1 MITEAICLFFA
12 ICEPAP
18 PPAAVQASPAPSET
32 AALALAVPLVAK
44 WEGLETK
51 AYFDTIAQP
60 PIWTVCYGET
70 EGVRPNEVRTE
81 AQCRAG
87 LRRGLARYRTDLHRY
102 YTPATKATRLPPSRD
117 AAFVSTAW
125 NVGVHGLGKSTAV
138 RRLNA
143 GDILGACEAI
153 GWWNKAGGRVIRGL
167 VNRRSDEQALCR
179 KGAE

>member
-1 MITEAICLFFA
+1 MIAGILCAMFA
-12 ICEPAP
+12 ICEPATP
-18 PPAAVQASPAPSET
+18 PGRPPAPVASSEART
-32 AALALAVPLVAK
+32 LIIAEHLVGQ
-44 WEGLETK
+44 WEGLELD
-51 AYFDTIAQP
+51 AYLDTIARP

-87 LRRGLARYRTDLHRY
+87 LRRGLARYRTDLHKY
-102 YTPATKATRLPPSRD
+102 YTPETKATRLPPSRD

-125 NVGVHGLGKSTAV
+125 NVGPHGLGKSTAV

-167 VNRRSDEQALCR
+167 VNRRSAEQALCR
-179 KGAE
+179 QGA